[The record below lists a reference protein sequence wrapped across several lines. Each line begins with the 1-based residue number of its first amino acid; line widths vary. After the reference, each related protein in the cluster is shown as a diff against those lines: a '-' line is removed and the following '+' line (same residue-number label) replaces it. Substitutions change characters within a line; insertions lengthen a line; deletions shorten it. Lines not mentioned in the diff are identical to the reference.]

1 MIIKLKNQKDK
12 WTFFVGQMD
21 LSKLIFFRSIGSIH
35 TTFDLLY
42 SDNYQDSRGEGGGA
56 YICDCVNWVIDG
68 TIRDQILVENLM
80 YSPHIRYVDVGGD
93 NYQDFRCGGVG
104 YI

>member
-1 MIIKLKNQKDK
+1 MR
-12 WTFFVGQMD
+12 T
-21 LSKLIFFRSIGSIH
+21 IGSIH
-35 TTFDLLY
+35 TAFDLLY
-42 SDNYQDSRGEGGGA
+42 SDNYQDSRGEGGGRI
-56 YICDCVNWVIDG
+56 YVIVLTGSDG